1 MREFREMT
9 HPELFYHRLMAKSDA
24 HQRAVSGPV
33 QSDAGKSFFDRF
45 LLCMGNPKGIALWKN
60 PVEIVWF
67 RDSGLGI
74 FDDPSRCPESWG
86 YCVTQDFLISKKL
99 LVFEGTIDELRE
111 CFLQSSKHRMLS
123 ETFENKR
130 FELKCMTEE
139 LNTLTNKVASL
150 RKKVKSLEKKTWDL
164 SNLRS
169 DLYPVPE
176 RPKVRVTTADRELIP
191 ELSGCY
197 FAWEDSTVRYVG
209 QAVNL
214 RKRLRP
220 SHHAVESNH
229 WLSWVSLP
237 LEELD
242 FAEAFYI
249 GVLRPTKNI
258 AKPVIPRSN
267 A

>member
-1 MREFREMT
+1 MT
-9 HPELFYHRLMAKSDA
+9 DPGLLRLSLEAKADA

-33 QSDAGKSFFDRF
+33 DSHVRESFFDRF
-45 LLCMGNPKGIALWKN
+45 FRLQGSPQGIALWKD
-60 PVEIVWF
+60 PVEISWF
-67 RDSGLGI
+67 NGSGLGI
-74 FDDPSRCPESWG
+74 FEDPSPCPKSW
-86 YCVTQDFLISKKL
+86 CLTQDFLISKKL
-99 LVFEGTIDELRE
+99 LIFEGTIDELRE
-111 CFLQSSKHRMLS
+111 CFLESSRNRMML
-123 ETFENKR
+123 EGFENKR
-130 FELKCMTEE
+130 IELESMTQELK
-139 LNTLTNKVASL
+139 TLTNKVSSL
-150 RKKVKSLEKKTWDL
+150 RKKIKTLEKKTWDL

-169 DLYPVPE
+169 DMYPVPE
-176 RPKVRVTTADRELIP
+176 RPQVRVSTANRELIP
-191 ELSGCY
+191 EQSGCY

-220 SHHAVESNH
+220 SHHAVESSH

-258 AKPVIPRSN
+258 AKPVIPRSI

>member
-1 MREFREMT
+1 MT
-9 HPELFYHRLMAKSDA
+9 HPELLELRLMALANANQQALSK
-24 HQRAVSGPV
+24 PV
-33 QSDAGKSFFDRF
+33 QYDAAERFFSRF
-45 LLCMGNPKGIALWKN
+45 LISQGSPRGIALWKN
-60 PVEIVWF
+60 PVEISWF
-67 RDSGLGI
+67 RDSGLAI
-74 FDDPSRCPESWG
+74 FDEPTRCPESWG
-86 YCVTQDFLISKKL
+86 DCVTQDFLIRKKL
-99 LVFEGTIDELRE
+99 LIFEGTIEELRE
-111 CFLQSSKHRMLS
+111 CFLLSSKNRMLL
-123 ETFENKR
+123 ETFENKH
-130 FELKCMTEE
+130 FQLKCMSEE
-139 LNTLTNKVASL
+139 LNTLTSKVSSL

-176 RPKVRVTTADRELIP
+176 RPKVRVSTANRELIP
-191 ELSGCY
+191 EVSGCY

-220 SHHAVESNH
+220 SHHAVDSSH

>member
-1 MREFREMT
+1 MRECLEMT
-9 HPELFYHRLMAKSDA
+9 NPELLRYRLRAESDA
-24 HQRAVSGPV
+24 HQRAISGTV
-33 QSDAGKSFFDRF
+33 RSHVGEGFFNDF
-45 LLCMGNPKGIALWKN
+45 LRLQGSPRGIALWKN
-60 PVEIVWF
+60 PVEITWF
-67 RDSGLGI
+67 HDSGLAI

-86 YCVTQDFLISKKL
+86 DCVTQDFLISKKL
-99 LVFEGTIDELRE
+99 LIFEGTIDELRE
-111 CFLQSSKHRMLS
+111 CFLQSSRNRMMF
-123 ETFENKR
+123 EAFENKR
-130 FELKCMTEE
+130 IELKSMTEE
-139 LNTLTNKVASL
+139 LNTLTNKVSSL
-150 RKKVKSLEKKTWDL
+150 RKKVKALEKKTWDL

-176 RPKVRVTTADRELIP
+176 RPKVRVSTANRELIP

-220 SHHAVESNH
+220 SHHAVDSSH